1 MGGFHFTE
9 TPPEMTLV
17 AAIAQENRLE
27 RGGINR
33 CRHPDLWV
41 LDYSI
46 TECAPVRTEKLASFL
61 ERPGGIAHLY
71 PPGRRYYEAFREK
84 GKYSSAYLIFAGE
97 NPELRRVTGNSAGF
111 ARILDPARTIQ
122 KLLVDAARAA
132 SRGSRGY
139 RESFAFFCGVLDLLE
154 HLPPPADNAADYL
167 YDFGTFCARR
177 NSLRDQV
184 REYLEQH
191 FREHITVGR
200 IAQKF
205 GVSESTL
212 SHRYRREAGE
222 TLIDTLLRIRIEQSL
237 PLLQNGAPLKWI
249 ASEVGFSSEFY
260 YSKIFKRIYGSS
272 PKKLIR
278 IR

>member
-17 AAIAQENRLE
+17 AAITQENRLE
-27 RGGINR
+27 SGGINR
-33 CRHPDLWV
+33 CRHPDFWV

-46 TECAPVRTEKLASFL
+46 TDCAPVRTEKLASFL
-61 ERPGGIAHLY
+61 ARPGGIAHLY

-122 KLLVDAARAA
+122 KLLVDAAQAA

-154 HLPPPADNAADYL
+154 HLPPPGKGAEDYL
-167 YDFGTFCARR
+167 YDFGAFSGAW
-177 NSLRDQV
+177 NSLRGQV

-191 FREHITVGR
+191 FREHITVSQ
-200 IAQKF
+200 IARKF

-212 SHRYRREAGE
+212 AHRYRREAGE
-222 TLIDTLLRIRIEQSL
+222 TLIDTLLRIRVEQSL
-237 PLLQNGAPLKWI
+237 PLLQNGVSLKRI
-249 ASEVGFSSEFY
+249 AAEVGFSNEFY

-272 PKKLIR
+272 PKNLIR
-278 IR
+278 NR